1 MGLRTSLLS
10 FRNPN
15 IHRKHT
21 TGYTYRKH
29 HRIHHKFCVLIHPIL
44 FHNFQELKR
53 AKTWSTIMFIDQE
66 LSSIGIQV
74 SFNKLSS
81 FTAKTTFLTIGILS
95 ATQWYQSVVQ
105 GYFLGIL
112 GYAYG
117 MQTTVPLLVTFAA
130 VLQFQCILF
139 LLCERF
145 ELINKNLEHILKF
158 RHGSEGHRI
167 KYLSEFKFTQPTPT
181 PVPNKTKTRKKYQ
194 NSYTPPKKSFIT
206 AFNSD
211 PALRLKKLL
220 KILMHLLEWTDQIK
234 STYEIPMLLCIQL
247 LFITAVFKMYLA
259 ATKFQKMVHVLDFET
274 VNTYMT
280 TLANQSVIHVAILML
295 IHLIETCAKKVKK
308 SVVNVHQLSILERDR
323 GMRKRLL
330 NYSLQLLHRDLDVMV
345 CGIFSLNMEFYFTVN
360 DKTNTY

>member
-1 MGLRTSLLS
+1 MRPLYFLNKFLGLSIRDYNNNMRLSKFSIAKSILS
-10 FRNPN
+10 FLIYLWGFVQVFYLFETQIFIENTPPVIRIGN
-15 IHRKHT
+15 IIESIT
-21 TGYTYRKH
+21 S
-29 HRIHHKFCVLIHPIL
+29 FVFLLILYSFTIS
-44 FHNFQELKR
+44 QELKR

-112 GYAYG
+112 GYACG

-167 KYLSEFKFTQPTPT
+167 KYLSEFKFSQPTPT

-194 NSYTPPKKSFIT
+194 NSFTTPPNKSFIT

-211 PALRLKKLL
+211 PTLRLKKLL

-259 ATKFQKMVHVLDFET
+259 ATKFQKMVHGLDFET

-295 IHLIETCAKKVKK
+295 IHLIETCAKKV
-308 SVVNVHQLSILERDR
+308 NNR
-323 GMRKRLL
+323 
-330 NYSLQLLHRDLDVMV
+330 
-345 CGIFSLNMEFYFTVN
+345 
-360 DKTNTY
+360 